1 MAVPSVTNAQGQ
13 VSVIQMQWSPEA
25 GAKGTFDQAD
35 HSTYI
40 VLAIFIK
47 TKTKKS
53 PHLLYSFFYMYIN
66 NVNSYIYTNDVLL
79 VTSAHEPLN
88 NIQMQR
94 SPRDDV

>member
-35 HSTYI
+35 H
-40 VLAIFIK
+40 
-47 TKTKKS
+47 
-53 PHLLYSFFYMYIN
+53 LLYSFFYMYIN
-66 NVNSYIYTNDVLL
+66 NVNSYMYTNDVLL

-94 SPRDDV
+94 SPRADA